1 MRTRLEVC
9 IDSVE
14 SAMIAQEGG
23 ADRLEICSNLV
34 IGGTTPGVSQFKQ
47 IRKVCDIDLN
57 VLIRPRFG
65 DFLYTDA
72 EFQMI
77 AEDIRLFRELG
88 ADGVVVGCLKVD
100 GSLDSERMKF
110 LREQAG
116 PMQMT
121 LHRAFDVCRD
131 PYQTLEEAVS
141 LGIDTILTS
150 GQAPD
155 CINGKAV
162 LKKLLLQADGRIEIL
177 VGSGVNAE
185 VIRQL
190 AGEIHASSFH
200 MSGKK
205 MISSGMEYRNPEV
218 HMGLPG
224 IGEFDIFRTDQ
235 EEIRRARLVL
245 EQQMNQDLIAIPE
258 ERESD

>member
-1 MRTRLEVC
+1 MRKRLEVC

-14 SAMIAQEGG
+14 SAIIAQEGG

-34 IGGTTPGVSQFKQ
+34 IGGTTPGVGQFKQ
-47 IRKVCDIDLN
+47 IRKACDIELN

-77 AEDIRLFRELG
+77 AEDIRMFRELG
-88 ADGVVVGCLKVD
+88 ADGVVVGCLKAD
-100 GSLDSERMKF
+100 GSLDSDRMRG

-116 PMQMT
+116 PLHMT

-131 PYQTLEEAVS
+131 PYQALEEAVS

-155 CINGKAV
+155 CIGGKEV
-162 LKKLLLQADGRIEIL
+162 LKKLIRQADGRIEIL

-185 VIRQL
+185 VIRKL
-190 AGEIHASSFH
+190 MDEINASSFH

-205 MISSGMEYRNPEV
+205 MISSGMLYRNPQV
-218 HMGLPG
+218 HMGVPG
-224 IGEFDIFRTDQ
+224 LGEFDIFRTDK

-245 EQQMNQDLIAIPE
+245 H
-258 ERESD
+258 

>member
-1 MRTRLEVC
+1 MRRRLEVC

-14 SAMIAQEGG
+14 SAVIAQEGG

-47 IRKVCDIDLN
+47 IRKVCEIDLN

-88 ADGVVVGCLKVD
+88 ADGVVVGCLKAD
-100 GSLDSERMKF
+100 GSLDSDRMKF

-116 PMQMT
+116 PLQMT

-131 PYQTLEEAVS
+131 PYQALEEAVS
-141 LGIDTILTS
+141 LGINTILTS

-155 CINGKAV
+155 CIKGKEV
-162 LKKLLLQADGRIEIL
+162 LKSLIRQADGRIEIL

-200 MSGKK
+200 MTGKK
-205 MISSGMEYRNPEV
+205 MIRSGMEYRNRQV

-224 IGEFDIFRTDQ
+224 IGEYDIFRTDKD
-235 EEIRRARLVL
+235 EIRRAKLVL
-245 EQQMNQDLIAIPE
+245 EQQEVNLELAEDTC
-258 ERESD
+258 

>member
-1 MRTRLEVC
+1 MRRRLEVC

-14 SAMIAQEGG
+14 SAVIAQEGG

-47 IRKVCDIDLN
+47 IRKVCEIDLN

-88 ADGVVVGCLKVD
+88 ADGVVVGCLKAD
-100 GSLDSERMKF
+100 GSLDSDRMKF

-116 PMQMT
+116 PLQMT

-131 PYQTLEEAVS
+131 PYQALEEAVS
-141 LGIDTILTS
+141 LGINTILTS

-155 CINGKAV
+155 CIKGKEV
-162 LKKLLLQADGRIEIL
+162 LKSLIRQADGRIEIL

-190 AGEIHASSFH
+190 SGEIHASSFH
-200 MSGKK
+200 MTGKK
-205 MISSGMEYRNPEV
+205 MIRSDMEYRNRQV

-224 IGEFDIFRTDQ
+224 IGEYDIFRTDK
-235 EEIRRARLVL
+235 EEIRRAKLVL
-245 EQQMNQDLIAIPE
+245 EQQEVNLELAEDTC
-258 ERESD
+258 

>member
-1 MRTRLEVC
+1 MKRRLEVC

-14 SAMIAQEGG
+14 SAIIAQEGG

-47 IRKVCDIDLN
+47 IRKACDIDLN

-77 AEDIRLFRELG
+77 SDDIRMFRELG
-88 ADGVVVGCLKVD
+88 ADGVVVGCLKAD
-100 GSLDSERMKF
+100 GSLDSDRMGA
-110 LREQAG
+110 LRKQAG
-116 PMQMT
+116 PLQMT

-131 PYQTLEEAVS
+131 PAQALEDAVS
-141 LGIDTILTS
+141 LGVDTILTS
-150 GQAPD
+150 GQAAD
-155 CINGKAV
+155 CLGGKEM
-162 LKKLLLQADGRIEIL
+162 LKKLIRQADGRIEIL

-190 AGEIHASSFH
+190 MEEIGASSFH

-205 MISSGMEYRNPEV
+205 MIGSGMAYRNRQV
-218 HMGLPG
+218 HMGVPG
-224 IGEFDIFRTDQ
+224 IGEFDIFRTDK

-245 EQQMNQDLIAIPE
+245 DQK
-258 ERESD
+258 

>member
-1 MRTRLEVC
+1 MRRRLEVC

-14 SAMIAQEGG
+14 SAVIAQEGG

-47 IRKVCDIDLN
+47 IRKVCEIDLN

-88 ADGVVVGCLKVD
+88 ADGVVVGCLKAD
-100 GSLDSERMKF
+100 GSLDSDRMKF

-116 PMQMT
+116 PLQMT

-131 PYQTLEEAVS
+131 PYQALEEAVS
-141 LGIDTILTS
+141 LGINTILTS

-155 CINGKAV
+155 CIKGKEV
-162 LKKLLLQADGRIEIL
+162 LKKLIRQADGRIEIL

-200 MSGKK
+200 MTGKK
-205 MISSGMEYRNPEV
+205 MIRSDMEYRNRQV

-224 IGEFDIFRTDQ
+224 IGEYDIFRTDK
-235 EEIRRARLVL
+235 EEIRRAKLVL
-245 EQQMNQDLIAIPE
+245 EQQEVNLELAEDTC
-258 ERESD
+258 